1 MRQENFNNP
10 RIKPETFSLQ
20 DEPPLIQK
28 KLDEEMAK
36 VWKELQ
42 ELWDEV
48 SFSVHK
54 MDITEARKKWI
65 LPFFRTLGFTPV
77 YQPQDII
84 TSGDDRLKFHISHR
98 GFPQERDPM
107 IHTVS
112 PSDDLEV
119 RNASDRNK
127 KSPHDTLQIYL
138 NVEKKAQWGMLT
150 NGIVLRLLRDFYHTS
165 TKGYV
170 EFDLQNI
177 FTDRSFSD
185 FRALYR
191 MLHASRFSKDKEG
204 IIPLEHF
211 FKESRAAG
219 VKVGEDLQGN
229 VKKAIE
235 TLGNG
240 FLTGDLTQCMISD
253 EKFCK
258 EYYEELLHVIYRILF
273 MLFAEQRGML
283 PSRDSLYAE
292 EYSITKLRE
301 LSETFK
307 GKDKHADLWYGLKVT
322 FKLLKIGSPK
332 LRVFPYNGSLFD
344 DEHIKILSSH
354 SCTNENLLIALK
366 HLTLIEKDRVSQR
379 ISYLDLGVE
388 EIGSIYESLLE
399 FTPRVLAQ
407 NETIEGE
414 FINGR
419 TFFLDPRGTARK
431 TTGSYYTNPLLVD
444 ELIKSALIP
453 VVQKKIAAGKTP
465 LEMEKLLLALKI
477 CDLSCGSAA
486 FLIAA
491 VNYMGRELAKIRTG
505 TDYPSDKEERR
516 AKRDVLQHCIYGVDL
531 NPMAVELAKV
541 SLWINC
547 AVEDMPLNF
556 LDHHIKCGNSL
567 IGTTPDLL
575 LKGIPD
581 EAFTPVE
588 GDDKTIAKEVVKIN
602 KNQKNSQSLAAWVT
616 HEEEKIDTER
626 FIKLSDLPEDKPEGV
641 AKKEDC
647 YNQLMKSYSYGHQ
660 KLLADAWTAAFFWP
674 LTKETRDAPTQGVL
688 RLLHEGDSGAV
699 DKKIVD
705 RVKALAQEYRF
716 FHWYLEFPEVF
727 QREDAGFDCV
737 IGNPPWERIKL
748 QEKEFFAD
756 RDPEIANAPTADARR
771 KLIQNIS
778 QTKPAMAAEY
788 SRALR
793 ASSCESKFLRI
804 SNRFPLTTSGD
815 INTYA
820 VFAELARCLINHKG
834 YVGIIVPSGICTDY
848 TYSNFFKDLME
859 RDQLASL
866 YDFENSEGLFP
877 GTHRQYKFSLLTLS
891 GGDIN
896 KADFAFFLHK
906 PDELNSERCFKL
918 SKEDIALINPNTHNM
933 PVLRSNRD
941 VELLKKIHRNVQ
953 VLANEATGE
962 NPWGVSFLRMF
973 DMTNDSG
980 LFHLRKQ
987 LEDKGHTLKYN
998 LFLSGNN
1005 AYLPLYE
1012 GKMIHQFDHRFAHA
1026 NSEKENI
1033 DNSLRSDPAF
1043 FVLPK
1048 FWVTE
1053 TEVLQFLKSQEFVL
1067 GFRGITN
1074 PENERTTIAAII
1086 PKVGC
1091 GNSLPLIQ
1099 LENHTAQ
1106 SLSLLSANLNT
1117 FIVDWVAR
1125 MKTPSRNMNFF
1136 IVKQLPVL
1144 TPNCYTPELI
1154 NLIVPI
1160 VMELTYTAYDLEP
1173 YAKDCS
1179 YNGPPFKWDEE
1190 RRLQLRCEL
1199 DAIYAH
1205 LYSVTKEELDYILET
1220 FPIVKRKDEAKFGEY
1235 RTKKMIMEYYEKY
1248 KEIIMRHGC

>member
-1 MRQENFNNP
+1 
-10 RIKPETFSLQ
+10 
-20 DEPPLIQK
+20 
-28 KLDEEMAK
+28 MAK
-36 VWKELQ
+36 VWIELQ

-48 SFSVHK
+48 SFNVHK

-65 LPFFRTLGFTPV
+65 IPFFRTLGFSPV

-112 PSDDLEV
+112 PSDDLDV

-138 NVEKKAQWGMLT
+138 NVEKKAQWGLLT

-211 FKESRAAG
+211 FNESRAAG

-229 VKKAIE
+229 VKRAIE

-240 FLTGDLTQCMISD
+240 FLTGELAQRMISD
-253 EKFCK
+253 EKFCH

-273 MLFAEQRGML
+273 LLFAEQRGML

-301 LSETFK
+301 LSETSK

-322 FKLLKIGSPK
+322 FRLLKIGSPK

-344 DEHIKILSSH
+344 DERIKILSSH

-366 HLTLIEKDRVSQR
+366 YLTLIEKDRVSQR

-414 FINGR
+414 FVNAR

-465 LEMEKLLLALKI
+465 IEMANLLLALRI

-626 FIKLSDLPEDKPEGV
+626 FNKLSDLPEDKPEGV

-647 YNQLMKSYSYGHQ
+647 YNQLMKSYSYSHQ
-660 KLLADAWTAAFFWP
+660 KLLADAWTSAFFWS
-674 LTKETRDAPTQGVL
+674 LTKETKDAPTQGVL

-699 DKKIVD
+699 DKKIID

-737 IGNPPWERIKL
+737 IGNPPWEKIQPEEVKFFSHLAPQISDETDAKKRKNMIENLRESNSNLFALWVVYKQNIEFQSKFL
-748 QEKEFFAD
+748 SKSNLYALSAKGNLNLYRLFADLARMMIRTSGKSGLIVQSGIATDDLGKEFFN
-756 RDPEIANAPTADARR
+756 E
-771 KLIQNIS
+771 LM
-778 QTKPAMAAEY
+778 TKRQIE
-788 SRALR
+788 
-793 ASSCESKFLRI
+793 
-804 SNRFPLTTSGD
+804 
-815 INTYA
+815 
-820 VFAELARCLINHKG
+820 
-834 YVGIIVPSGICTDY
+834 
-848 TYSNFFKDLME
+848 
-859 RDQLASL
+859 SL
-866 YDFENSEGLFP
+866 YDFENKEGIFDI
-877 GTHRQYKFSLLTLS
+877 HRSTKFSLITLTQSPSPKIPEFSYFLQNV
-891 GGDIN
+891 DEIQDNN
-896 KADFAFFLHK
+896 KKFTI
-906 PDELNSERCFKL
+906 SY
-918 SKEDIALINPNTHNM
+918 EDLELINPNTKNCPMFRCKNDAEILKRIHINSSILLRENDTKNIWELDIWGEMFNM
-933 PVLRSNRD
+933 TRAEKFSRLHLENQNFFLDSKNYFISRDSNKF
-941 VELLKKIHRNVQ
+941 V
-953 VLANEATGE
+953 
-962 NPWGVSFLRMF
+962 
-973 DMTNDSG
+973 
-980 LFHLRKQ
+980 
-987 LEDKGHTLKYN
+987 
-998 LFLSGNN
+998 
-1005 AYLPLYE
+1005 PLYE
-1012 GKMIHQFDHRFAHA
+1012 SKLIHSYDHRYGTFQDVNNEERIKGNARRFDL
-1026 NSEKENI
+1026 NEKI
-1033 DNSLRSDPAF
+1033 DLNQFIETRY
-1043 FVLPK
+1043 
-1048 FWVTE
+1048 WVKE
-1053 TEVLQFLKSQEFVL
+1053 KDFLNRLK
-1067 GFRGITN
+1067 GRGISTLWFLGMRSIARATD
-1074 PENERTTIAAII
+1074 ERTSIASII
-1086 PKVGC
+1086 PCVGI
-1091 GNSLPLIQ
+1091 GNSL
-1099 LENHTAQ
+1099 N
-1106 SLSLLSANLNT
+1106 LLLLKDAKIACLLLANINT
-1117 FIVDWVAR
+1117 FICDFA
-1125 MKTPSRNMNFF
+1125 SRQKVGNQNLN
-1136 IVKQLPVL
+1136 IYIIKQLPIIPWHTIQVYKINGL
-1144 TPNCYTPELI
+1144 PLI
-1154 NLIVPI
+1154 DYIVK
-1160 VMELTYTAYDLEP
+1160 VALELTYTAYDLEP
-1173 YAKDCS
+1173 FAKDCG
-1179 YNGPPFKWDEE
+1179 YVGPPFKWDEE
-1190 RRLQLRCEL
+1190 RRHQLRCEL
-1199 DAIYAH
+1199 DAIYAN
-1205 LYSVTKEELDYILET
+1205 LYGVTKEELDYILET
-1220 FPIVKRKDEAKFGEY
+1220 FPILKRKDEAKYKEF
-1235 RTKKMIMEYYEKY
+1235 RTKRMILDYYERY
-1248 KEIIMRHGC
+1248 KDMIVKSGI